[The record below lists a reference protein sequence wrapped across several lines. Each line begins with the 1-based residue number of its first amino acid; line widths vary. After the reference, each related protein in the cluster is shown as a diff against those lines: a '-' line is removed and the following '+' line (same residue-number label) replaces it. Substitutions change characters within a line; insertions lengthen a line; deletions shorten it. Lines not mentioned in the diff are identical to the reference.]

1 MCVCPPPQQLSSSA
15 LFCFRMGRGS
25 VCPFQPQCLV
35 VVTCLPNSQGCVAS
49 CVPSACNSN
58 SSMSGCPPAACADSP
73 QPSTWDPILEPHLRG
88 LRPVMCLWG
97 CGLLFLPQRA
107 CGPRAVL
114 IRLHLAPSVEA
125 RDWET
130 RRIPACPL
138 AHQTQACVAGGGDGA
153 VCASEAGA
161 WKLPCTSQQR
171 PCQLGAIP
179 ALGALSPWS
188 PPGVSTV
195 GLRGL

>member
-1 MCVCPPPQQLSSSA
+1 MCPPPPQQLSSSA
-15 LFCFRMGRGS
+15 LFCFCTGSSS

-35 VVTCLPNSQGCVAS
+35 VVTCLPNSQGCMAS

-58 SSMSGCPPAACADSP
+58 SSMSGCPPAACADNP
-73 QPSTWDPILEPHLRG
+73 KPSTWDPILEPHLRG

-97 CGLLFLPQRA
+97 WGLLFLPQRA

-114 IRLHLAPSVEA
+114 ICLHMALAY
-125 RDWET
+125 
-130 RRIPACPL
+130 PL
-138 AHQTQACVAGGGDGA
+138 AHQTQACVAGGRDCA
-153 VCASEAGA
+153 VCASEAGVL
-161 WKLPCTSQQR
+161 KLPCTSQQH
-171 PCQLGAIP
+171 PCQLGAIS
-179 ALGALSPWS
+179 ALGAPSPWS